1 MIIVKADN
9 NGLKK
14 AREILKKG
22 GVIIYPTDTAYA
34 LGGNFRSKT
43 VQDKILKI
51 KNRKDTRFTLICSSL
66 YQVQNNFKI
75 RGELLRLARKYWPGP
90 LSLAINDK
98 YSFRVPNQKIARK
111 LAAGLFPLIATSAN
125 ITGGKEMYDSK
136 DLIDFFRNKKNQPD
150 LLIDYGKIRKVKPST
165 IIKEKGGEL
174 VVIRKG
180 PIKL

>member
-1 MIIVKADN
+1 MIIVKPDTS
-9 NGLKK
+9 GIKQ
-14 AREILKKG
+14 AREVLKKG

-34 LGGNFRSKT
+34 LGGNFKSKK

-66 YQVQNNFKI
+66 YQVRTNFALT
-75 RGELLRLARKYWPGP
+75 RNLLKLAKKYWPGP

-98 YSFRVPNQKIARK
+98 YSFRVPDQVVARK

-125 ITGGKEMYDSK
+125 ISGGQEMYDSK
-136 DLIDFFRNKKNQPD
+136 DLIKFFDSKKNQPD
-150 LLIDYGKIRKVKPST
+150 LLIDYGKIKKVKPST
-165 IIKEKGGEL
+165 IVKEEDGKL
-174 VVIRKG
+174 KIIRKG